1 MKNNFA
7 LLVPVLLIAL
17 GGCAVST
24 DNTVMGGPAMGSGG
38 QQETS
43 RTDERLPTTVAI
55 LPFSNSTDSDFA
67 YDVVR
72 RTMANHFATRNYR
85 WLHWKDVDSRLQL
98 AGFDEAIIAKMDSQ
112 ELANALGVDGL
123 IYGNI
128 THYDKTFAG
137 IYAQIAVGVELRF
150 VHANGDVIW
159 EVKDVR
165 RSHAGGASTTPVG
178 LLMNALVAGKH
189 LYGDLNLYR
198 AADDLGRALAT
209 EIPEP
214 AALSQRAKP
223 SITNVVHSGV
233 GQPLKYGDM
242 LQIGLEGDPGLTAA
256 GVIDGIG
263 IIDLTESAPGQY
275 VGNFSLG
282 RDLDLDDVVV
292 TGRLQDDFGQTT
304 SWISPYGLLVVDNT
318 PPGPVSDV
326 VALSRD
332 GAVQLQWQAPMDNDL
347 AGFRIGITRSQTG
360 TPGTTFTSS
369 DPLYTVTDL
378 ANFDPVYVHLS
389 ALDLAGNVSTP
400 TRILAIPAPD
410 DRFGAAAQL
419 GAEIPAV
426 ITGTNRLTAT
436 GNPYFLRANSRIESG
451 ATLLIG
457 PGVEISVSPHA
468 KLTVMGE
475 LHTFGSAD
483 APVIARDVRNQGFS
497 EFLVLQTNSPVSL
510 DGLSVTGAGIPIQIT
525 AGTPLLANCTLADSQ
540 FNAISISGSAR
551 PVIRNCTISGAMAS
565 GVIIQ
570 GQSQPTFEGNRFI
583 DNEPF
588 HLQNG
593 SNYPVNAAGNTFEP
607 PASNTTVLGDVLY

>member
-7 LLVPVLLIAL
+7 LLIPALLIAL

-24 DNTVMGGPAMGSGG
+24 DNTVMGGPAVGSGS

-43 RTDERLPTTVAI
+43 RTDESLPTTVAI
-55 LPFSNSTDSDFA
+55 LPFSNNTDSDFA

-98 AGFDEAIIAKMDSQ
+98 AGFDGAVIAKMDSR

-137 IYAQIAVGVELRF
+137 IYAQIAVGVELSF

-214 AALSQRAKP
+214 AVLSQRAKP

-233 GQPLKYGDM
+233 GQPLKYGDT
-242 LQIGLEGDPGLTAA
+242 LQIGLEGDPGLTAV
-256 GVIDGIG
+256 GVIDEIG

-275 VGNFSLG
+275 VGSVSLG
-282 RDLDLDDVVV
+282 RDLDLDGVVV
-292 TGRLQDDFGQTT
+292 TGRLQDDFSQTT

-332 GAVQLQWQAPMDNDL
+332 GAVQLQWQAPTDNDL
-347 AGFRIGITRSQTG
+347 ASFQVGITRSQTG
-360 TPGTTFTSS
+360 TPGATFTSS
-369 DPLYTVTDL
+369 DPHYTVTDL
-378 ANFDPVYVHLS
+378 VNFEPVYVHLS
-389 ALDLAGNVSTP
+389 ARDLAGNTSAP

-410 DRFGAAAQL
+410 ERFGAATQL
-419 GAEIPAV
+419 DAEIPAV
-426 ITGTNRLTAT
+426 ITGTKRLTAA
-436 GNPYFLRANSRIESG
+436 GNPYYLRAESRIETG

-457 PGVEISVSPHA
+457 PGVEVSVSPHA

-483 APVIARDVRNQGFS
+483 APVIAKDVRGQGFS

-510 DGLSVTGAGIPIQIT
+510 DGLSVTGAGIPVQIN

-593 SNYPVNAAGNTFEP
+593 SNYPINASGNTFEP